1 MVMMMWWLMMVMMM
15 WWLMM
20 VMMWWLMVMMMMMWL
35 MVMMMIMWLMMVM
48 VMIMWLM
55 MVMVMIMWLMVMM
68 MWLMMV
74 MMWWL
79 MMRIMWMVGMWIMG
93 LIMLVIRIVGFA
105 SGRHGVLRQEVLAEE
120 LVQEEDARG
129 DLIGHISDFSGLVG
143 LNLLLLGNGSSRLG
157 VGLLCLR
164 EAVIRC
170 TDLRA
175 GWHEWRGRALP
186 GRAGARSRDRAAHAA
201 QALYIRAEHVR
212 ASKGTNA
219 NLFRARHKWPTCVIK
234 RSMTDQ
240 RIASLSIGV
249 GRLAGRMSVRRVTPL
264 RCRE

>member
-15 WWLMM
+15 RL
-20 VMMWWLMVMMMMMWL
+20 MMMMMWL
-35 MVMMMIMWLMMVM
+35 MVMM
-48 VMIMWLM
+48 
-55 MVMVMIMWLMVMM
+55 
-68 MWLMMV
+68 
-74 MMWWL
+74 
-79 MMRIMWMVGMWIMG
+79 MWMVGMWIMG

-175 GWHEWRGRALP
+175 GWHGWRKRALP
-186 GRAGARSRDRAAHAA
+186 GRAGETACREIARKISTARSAH
-201 QALYIRAEHVR
+201 R
-212 ASKGTNA
+212 G
-219 NLFRARHKWPTCVIK
+219 
-234 RSMTDQ
+234 
-240 RIASLSIGV
+240 
-249 GRLAGRMSVRRVTPL
+249 LAVVKSDIVDSHLVT
-264 RCRE
+264 RT